1 MAARRVLFFAFL
13 MVSGTFAHAA
23 SQAKTQDSVN
33 EFMRV
38 EQLLGKARTLR
49 CQFPKGSTLTLTDR
63 EPTRHSSP
71 GVDVTF
77 DSIDRQQGR
86 ARIVTKTG
94 AGDVRILS
102 GHTALTFV
110 EISDSGNPLVT
121 VVFPRFRTGTREFL
135 AVDSEHIYVPLD
147 GSVTA
152 AQYYGSCVA
161 LQ

>member
-1 MAARRVLFFAFL
+1 MAASVVLVAFL
-13 MVSGTFAHAA
+13 IGAGTPAHFGLQTKA
-23 SQAKTQDSVN
+23 QDSVN
-33 EFMRV
+33 EFLRV

-110 EISDSGNPLVT
+110 EISDSGNPLV
-121 VVFPRFRTGTREFL
+121 
-135 AVDSEHIYVPLD
+135 
-147 GSVTA
+147 
-152 AQYYGSCVA
+152 
-161 LQ
+161 